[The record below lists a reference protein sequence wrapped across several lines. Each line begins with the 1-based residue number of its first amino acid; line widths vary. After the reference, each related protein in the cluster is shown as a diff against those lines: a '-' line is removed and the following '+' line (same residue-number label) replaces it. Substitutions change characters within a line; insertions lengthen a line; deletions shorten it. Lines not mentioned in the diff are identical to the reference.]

1 MHSNKSNNRFI
12 PAALLGVLC
21 IAVLFVWFVVF
32 HYEALRHA
40 ARVHVFDV
48 GQGDGIFLELPDGN
62 QILVDGGPDKT
73 ILSKLASAMLP
84 WDRDIDL
91 LILTHPHADHLDG
104 LYEVAKRYRIG
115 MVLESGTLHS
125 IPEYAE
131 WHELL
136 REHGVPIVV
145 ARAGQR
151 IMGPDGVA
159 IDVLAPAE
167 AMDGKSLKNIHDAI
181 VVAKF
186 SYGSASVMLTGDA
199 EKKVEYTLM
208 RTFPD
213 LHADVLKV
221 GHHGSKTSTSDDF
234 LRAVSPQYAVIS
246 VGRKNRYG
254 HPHQEVI
261 NRLEIFGAAIVRTD
275 QDGDVLFVSDGRD
288 FFLKK

>member
-1 MHSNKSNNRFI
+1 MVFFGTDPMNLNERSKRFI
-12 PAALLGVLC
+12 SAALLAALGVA
-21 IAVLFVWFVVF
+21 AVFVWFVVF

-84 WDRDIDL
+84 WDRSIDL

-104 LYEVAKRYRIG
+104 LFEVAKRYRIG
-115 MVLESGTLHS
+115 MVLESGSLHT

-131 WHELL
+131 WHALL
-136 REHGVPIVV
+136 RERGVPIIV

-151 IMGPDGVA
+151 IAASDSIV
-159 IDVLAPAE
+159 IDVLAPADSME
-167 AMDGKSLKNIHDAI
+167 GKSLKNVHDAMI
-181 VVAKF
+181 VVKF
-186 SYGSASVMLTGDA
+186 SYGSTSVMLMGDA
-199 EKKVEYTLM
+199 EKKIEYALM
-208 RTFPD
+208 RTYSD
-213 LHADVLKV
+213 LRADVLKV

-234 LRAVSPQYAVIS
+234 LKAVSPRYAVIS

-254 HPHQEVI
+254 HPHQDVI
-261 NRLEIFGAAIVRTD
+261 DRHMITFCSFNSILHSF
-275 QDGDVLFVSDGRD
+275 
-288 FFLKK
+288 